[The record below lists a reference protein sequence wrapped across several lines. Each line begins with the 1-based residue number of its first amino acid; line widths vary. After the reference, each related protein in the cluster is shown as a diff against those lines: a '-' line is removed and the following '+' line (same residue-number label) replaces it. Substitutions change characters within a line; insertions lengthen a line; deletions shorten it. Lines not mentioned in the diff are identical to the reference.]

1 MNIAEPWSPH
11 LYNEK
16 FELDIPAQLSL
27 PKSFPSVSLS
37 AVQFIIQHFKRSSQ
51 DSEGPRINDLR
62 MAPKAPHDPT
72 QVSAMDGWLGLYL
85 MLETQS

>member
-16 FELDIPAQLSL
+16 FELDIPTQLSL

-37 AVQFIIQHFKRSSQ
+37 LCSSLSSILKGHHRTQKVLLSMTSEWHPRHLMIQLKLVQWIVDWVYI
-51 DSEGPRINDLR
+51 
-62 MAPKAPHDPT
+62 
-72 QVSAMDGWLGLYL
+72 
-85 MLETQS
+85 